1 MTMNRMTVNE
11 KIKIDRIL
19 WLNAKRPKSTP
30 IQYHKTAQKDR
41 IDDKKEI
48 NVGTTDIAVQPEKS
62 EELAQTRTNAKKK
75 ISTAKNI
82 HIVVE
87 GESLWS
93 IAQKYNVS
101 VKDLRTFNEIN
112 ENDALNVNQELYIFS
127 THKGLPK
134 SSKSK
139 IYIVKAGDS
148 FYSIATKHNMKV
160 KELMRLNRRTNDVVL
175 IGDKLKVP
183 SN

>member
-1 MTMNRMTVNE
+1 M
-11 KIKIDRIL
+11 
-19 WLNAKRPKSTP
+19 
-30 IQYHKTAQKDR
+30 
-41 IDDKKEI
+41 
-48 NVGTTDIAVQPEKS
+48 
-62 EELAQTRTNAKKK
+62 
-75 ISTAKNI
+75 
-82 HIVVE
+82 E

-112 ENDALNVNQELYIFS
+112 ENDALNINQELYIFS